1 MDFQRDGGGARIT
14 ALSYRKSRR
23 FNSRDGSYLDDDEEE
38 EEEEEAAAAADAS
51 DMDARARGNDR
62 ALAAT
67 AARDISERND
77 NDATRRRVG
86 SRHLPSG

>member
-1 MDFQRDGGGARIT
+1 
-14 ALSYRKSRR
+14 
-23 FNSRDGSYLDDDEEE
+23 
-38 EEEEEAAAAADAS
+38 AADAS

>member
-23 FNSRDGSYLDDDEEE
+23 FNSRDGSYLDDDDEEE
-38 EEEEEAAAAADAS
+38 EEEEEAAADAS